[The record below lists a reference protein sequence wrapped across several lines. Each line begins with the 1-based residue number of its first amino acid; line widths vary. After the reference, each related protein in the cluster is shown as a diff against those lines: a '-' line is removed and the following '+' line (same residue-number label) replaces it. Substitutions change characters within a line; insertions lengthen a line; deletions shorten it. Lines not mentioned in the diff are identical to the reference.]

1 MLVYKA
7 SYRYLDEGVHG
18 EVVDFPGV
26 ITFGRN
32 IKETRHLLSGALV
45 DMAETNI
52 LMGEALPVPNAKL
65 RNPDADFEE
74 PIHLILNASIEVKVR
89 PQALI

>member
-7 SYRYLDEGVHG
+7 SYKYLPEGIHG

-26 ITFGRN
+26 ITFGQTIR
-32 IKETRHLLSGALV
+32 ETRKLLAGALV

-52 LMGEALPVPNAKL
+52 LLGEPLPKPNPEL
-65 RNPDADFEE
+65 RDLEADFDE
-74 PIHLILNASIEVKVR
+74 PIHLILDAATQVKVR
-89 PQALI
+89 PEALI

>member
-7 SYRYLDEGVHG
+7 SYKYLPDGIHG

-26 ITFGRN
+26 ITCGSN
-32 IKETRHLLSGALV
+32 IKETRKLLSGALE

-52 LMGEALPVPNAKL
+52 LLGEAIPVPNPEATD
-65 RNPDADFEE
+65 PEADFDE
-74 PIHLILNASIEVKVR
+74 PIHLVINASTRVRVR
-89 PQALI
+89 PDSVA

>member
-7 SYRYLDEGVHG
+7 SYVYLDDGVHG

-26 ITFGRN
+26 ISSGNTIN
-32 IKETRHLLSGALV
+32 ETRRLLAGALE

-52 LMGEALPVPNAKL
+52 LMGDPLPVPNPEAT
-65 RNPDADFEE
+65 NPDADLEE
-74 PIHLILNASIEVKVR
+74 PIHLILNAGTRVKISPV
-89 PQALI
+89 AVA

>member
-7 SYRYLDEGVHG
+7 SYKYLTDGVHG

-26 ITFGRN
+26 ITCGRN
-32 IKETRHLLSGALV
+32 LNEARRLLEGALE

-52 LMGEALPVPNAKL
+52 LVGDPLPKPDPNAK
-65 RNPDADFEE
+65 PADSDIDE
-74 PIHLILNASIEVKVR
+74 PIHLILNAATRIRVR
-89 PQALI
+89 PRALA

>member
-1 MLVYKA
+1 MLIYKA
-7 SYRYLDEGVHG
+7 SYKYLDEGIHG

-52 LMGEALPVPNAKL
+52 LIGELLPQPNADAK
-65 RNPDADFEE
+65 NPDADFEE
-74 PIHLILNASIEVKVR
+74 PIHLILNASIEVTVR

>member
-7 SYRYLDEGVHG
+7 SYKYLVDGVHA

-26 ITFGRN
+26 ITCGHDIR
-32 IKETRHLLSGALV
+32 ETRKLLAGALE

-52 LMGEALPVPNAKL
+52 LLGERLPPPNPEAS
-65 RNPDADFEE
+65 NSDVDFDE
-74 PIHLILNASIEVKVR
+74 PIHLILKAVTEVAVR
-89 PQALI
+89 PRGRK

>member
-7 SYRYLDEGVHG
+7 SYKYLEDGVHA

-26 ITFGRN
+26 ITCGRT
-32 IKETRHLLSGALV
+32 IDETRKLLAGALE

-52 LMGEALPVPNAKL
+52 LLGEPLPKPNPEALD
-65 RNPDADFEE
+65 PDADLDE
-74 PIHLILNASIEVKVR
+74 PISLVLTAMT
-89 PQALI
+89 QT